1 MSVPPHSPA
10 GWVRLFA
17 DADIPAR
24 RLSLCALASLH
35 GRIDEVSPRKLAALV
50 LRDPLLTARLFAH
63 AATLRAQRYSGEV
76 TTVDGIVLTL
86 GMTRVIEALAGAPPI
101 ETRLEGRPAALE
113 GLFEV
118 LLRARQAAR
127 FATDFA
133 CHRQDHEVEEIA
145 VAGMLYDVAE
155 MLLWCEAPDAALEI
169 RRRMR
174 ADPALRSR
182 AVQQEVLG
190 ATLIEVQLAVAQA
203 WRLPQLLVTMMG
215 DHRAESPRIRNVALA
230 VDLARHSA
238 SGWDN
243 PALPDDYRAIG
254 ALLRLDPPRVQQMV
268 EPQQLTPAAR

>member
-1 MSVPPHSPA
+1 MSALPHSPG
-10 GWVRLFA
+10 GWARLFA

-24 RLSLCALASLH
+24 RLSLRGLASMH
-35 GRIDEVSPRKLAALV
+35 ERIDEVSPRNLAALV

-63 AATLRAQRYSGEV
+63 AATFRAQRYAGDV

-86 GMTRVIEALAGAPPI
+86 GMTRVLEALAGAPAL
-101 ETRLEGRPAALE
+101 EAKLEGKPEALE

-118 LLRARQAAR
+118 VLRARQAAH

-169 RRRMR
+169 RGRLR

-190 ATLIEVQLAVAQA
+190 CTLIEVQLAVAKA
-203 WRLPQLLVTMMG
+203 WRLPELLITMMD

-230 VDLARHSA
+230 VALARHSA
-238 SGWDN
+238 NGWDN
-243 PALPDDYRAIG
+243 PALPDDYSAIG
-254 ALLRLDPPRVQQMV
+254 ALLHLDAPRVQQMV
-268 EPQQLTPAAR
+268 EPQAFKPSDR